1 MALDKSIIEN
11 ARFGGK
17 KDKYDAAD
25 VDTFLEKLALQVEVE
40 GERMVMLEKQVK
52 QYKETESSLASA
64 LVFAEENSK
73 RIIKEA
79 EERAAAIVRDAED
92 NADEYEKKLQA
103 SFEQQR
109 NKLISEIN
117 ALRVFYDEYRK
128 AILKDLEG
136 FLQKFETQSAASDVW
151 ADRPESLDEDL
162 ANRRPPSIDLNE
174 ILSNL
179 PETDSELKEMINGL
193 I

>member
-128 AILKDLEG
+128 AIQKDLES
-136 FLQKFETQSAASDVW
+136 FLQKFETQSAALGVW
-151 ADRPESLDEDL
+151 EDRPESLDEDL